1 MFRKLIAK
9 ILKFETKETVLEL
22 KREIAILSDKIATME
37 REYCDQEN
45 IIEEL
50 KKTIALFE
58 ELMED
63 ETFIS
68 KQQKERYIEAKEKIL
83 SEDEVIESKPK
94 PKRNHTPNTTIVVP
108 QTKPEP
114 TFTPIIPTETVSFI
128 KNNKI
133 EKHSCV
139 NSRIE
144 KIIEKLA
151 RIGLQVKYEEDQFF
165 YIKDGISKLPLKER
179 FTNLD
184 VYGESALL
192 LTDVNDI
199 HAAYSLITG
208 KRIGMP
214 NKNKATVIKYLE
226 EHFYPAKDIQ
236 INSSIIKDIFYY
248 ITLFDNLNSN
258 KKGGEEA
265 PHKRILLLSIIE
277 AIKSGEINTPDIHL
291 TSELRSIF
299 KRVWDKY
306 IPESSQFI
314 PNPETPFRYMPSEAF
329 WTYFGPK
336 SSELNESAD
345 DKEFG
350 QIDQELFDLILM
362 PPSRE
367 ILVQNLE
374 DKLE

>member
-128 KNNKI
+128 KN
-133 EKHSCV
+133 
-139 NSRIE
+139 
-144 KIIEKLA
+144 
-151 RIGLQVKYEEDQFF
+151 
-165 YIKDGISKLPLKER
+165 
-179 FTNLD
+179 
-184 VYGESALL
+184 
-192 LTDVNDI
+192 
-199 HAAYSLITG
+199 
-208 KRIGMP
+208 
-214 NKNKATVIKYLE
+214 
-226 EHFYPAKDIQ
+226 
-236 INSSIIKDIFYY
+236 
-248 ITLFDNLNSN
+248 
-258 KKGGEEA
+258 
-265 PHKRILLLSIIE
+265 
-277 AIKSGEINTPDIHL
+277 IKSKNIL
-291 TSELRSIF
+291 
-299 KRVWDKY
+299 V
-306 IPESSQFI
+306 
-314 PNPETPFRYMPSEAF
+314 
-329 WTYFGPK
+329 
-336 SSELNESAD
+336 
-345 DKEFG
+345 
-350 QIDQELFDLILM
+350 LILELK
-362 PPSRE
+362 R
-367 ILVQNLE
+367 
-374 DKLE
+374 